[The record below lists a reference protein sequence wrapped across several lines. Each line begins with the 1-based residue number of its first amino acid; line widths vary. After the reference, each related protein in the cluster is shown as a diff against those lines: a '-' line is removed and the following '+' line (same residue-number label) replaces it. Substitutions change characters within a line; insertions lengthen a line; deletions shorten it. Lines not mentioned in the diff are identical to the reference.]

1 MVIYGQSIN
10 QNLAPRR
17 MLSEKINP
25 ESMTDHRFAPN
36 FGVTITQVRLQEP
49 AEQWP
54 RVRCASLLL
63 TVRTVR
69 TQGIATRVTPPRCCA
84 LLPHRPAEERSL
96 ARPWAAVAPSIFASV
111 CTHSLRMVCTSSD
124 AFLHWAMKGRIV
136 KKWNSGK
143 GMYNSRGPFLRH
155 PDRTNFGRSL
165 KGVLHTSIV

>member
-1 MVIYGQSIN
+1 
-10 QNLAPRR
+10 
-17 MLSEKINP
+17 
-25 ESMTDHRFAPN
+25 MTDHRPAPN

-69 TQGIATRVTPPRCCA
+69 THGIATRVTPPQCCA

-111 CTHSLRMVCTSSD
+111 CTHSLRMVCTSSN
-124 AFLHWAMKGRIV
+124 AFFALSNEGENCKEV
-136 KKWNSGK
+136 KQREG
-143 GMYNSRGPFLRH
+143 GPFVRH

-165 KGVLHTSIV
+165 KGVLSVVFTKWVDGQVIASDTRWKSLDTSMKRKIKNWD

>member
-1 MVIYGQSIN
+1 MDKVLIRIWLLGECF
-10 QNLAPRR
+10 PK
-17 MLSEKINP
+17 KINP
-25 ESMTDHRFAPN
+25 ESMTDHRPAPN

-69 TQGIATRVTPPRCCA
+69 THGIATRVTPPQCCA

-111 CTHSLRMVCTSSD
+111 CTLSLRMVCTSSN
-124 AFLHWAMKGRIV
+124 ASFTVSNEGQNIR
-136 KKWNSGK
+136 KWNSGK
-143 GMYNSRGPFLRH
+143 GMYNTRG
-155 PDRTNFGRSL
+155 
-165 KGVLHTSIV
+165 KGALWNILIR

>member
-1 MVIYGQSIN
+1 MDKVLIRIWLLGECFPKKSI
-10 QNLAPRR
+10 QRVWLTTDLLRILESRLRR
-17 MLSEKINP
+17 SDFKSLRS
-25 ESMTDHRFAPN
+25 SDRAW
-36 FGVTITQVRLQEP
+36 GVRHCCSQ
-49 AEQWP
+49 
-54 RVRCASLLL
+54 CAL
-63 TVRTVR
+63 RTHC
-69 TQGIATRVTPPRCCA
+69 IATRVTPPQCCA

-165 KGVLHTSIV
+165 IGVLHMSIV

>member
-1 MVIYGQSIN
+1 MDKVLIRIWLLGEFF
-10 QNLAPRR
+10 P
-17 MLSEKINP
+17 KKVNP

-69 TQGIATRVTPPRCCA
+69 THRIATRVTPPQCCA

-124 AFLHWAMKGRIV
+124 PFFTLSNEGQNIR
-136 KKWNSGK
+136 KWNSGK
-143 GMYNSRGPFLRH
+143 GMYN
-155 PDRTNFGRSL
+155 T
-165 KGVLHTSIV
+165 KGNGALWNIRIR